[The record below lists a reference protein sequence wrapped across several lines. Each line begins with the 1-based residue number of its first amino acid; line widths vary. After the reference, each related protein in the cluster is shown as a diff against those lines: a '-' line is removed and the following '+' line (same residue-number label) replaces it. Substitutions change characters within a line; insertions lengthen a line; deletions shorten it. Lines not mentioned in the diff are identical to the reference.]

1 MTSIQTR
8 RGFLARGIGGMA
20 AYALLTQPGDLL
32 AKAETKRLTGTR
44 IRLGLNAFSFNGP
57 LRAGK
62 MTMDDVIDFCAK
74 TGIDGLDPTGYYF
87 PGYPA
92 APSDAY
98 LAALKKRAFLNGVTL
113 NCTGTKQDF
122 AVTDAAA
129 RQKDIELVKT
139 WVDVAQKLGTNGLR
153 VFSGARV
160 PEGKTFDQTLEYM
173 VPAFQECCE
182 YAGQRG
188 VVIALQH
195 HNDFL
200 KTAAETIRLVQA
212 VNSEWFG
219 LVLDVGSVQQ
229 SDPYAEI
236 EKLVPYACT
245 WQLKENVYR
254 NGKAEPI
261 DIPKIKAIIDKVGY
275 RGFVPFEALQGDG
288 SPEVIAAFFHK
299 IREGMGMA

>member
-1 MTSIQTR
+1 
-8 RGFLARGIGGMA
+8 MA
-20 AYALLTQPGDLL
+20 ACALLAPHGDLRAHARAQRL
-32 AKAETKRLTGTR
+32 AGTR

-62 MTMDDVIDFCAK
+62 MTLDDVIDFCAK

-113 NCTGTKQDF
+113 NCTGIKQDF
-122 AVTDAAA
+122 AVTDPAA
-129 RQKDIELVKT
+129 RQKDIQLVKT
-139 WVDVAQKLGTNGLR
+139 WVEVAQKLGASGLR
-153 VFSGARV
+153 VFSGIRV
-160 PEGKTFDQTLEYM
+160 PAGKTFEQTLAYM
-173 VPAFQECCE
+173 VPAFQECCD
-182 YAGQRG
+182 YAAQRG

-200 KTAAETIRLVQA
+200 KTAAETIRLMEAVQ
-212 VNSEWFG
+212 SEWFG
-219 LVLDVGSVQQ
+219 LVLDVGSVRQG
-229 SDPYAEI
+229 DPYAEI

-254 NGKAEPI
+254 NGQAEPV
-261 DIPKIKAIIDKVGY
+261 DIPKIKALIDQVGY
-275 RGFVPFEALQGDG
+275 RGFVPFEALQGGG

-299 IREGMGMA
+299 IREGMGLA

>member
-1 MTSIQTR
+1 
-8 RGFLARGIGGMA
+8 MA
-20 AYALLTQPGDLL
+20 ACALLTPPGDLHAHAEAQRL
-32 AKAETKRLTGTR
+32 AGTR

-62 MTMDDVIDFCAK
+62 MTLDDVIDFCAK

-113 NCTGTKQDF
+113 NCTGIKQDF
-122 AVTDAAA
+122 AVTDPAA
-129 RQKDIELVKT
+129 RQKDIQLVKT
-139 WVDVAQKLGTNGLR
+139 WVEVAQKLGASGLR
-153 VFSGARV
+153 VFSGIRV
-160 PEGKTFDQTLEYM
+160 PEGKTFEQTLAYM
-173 VPAFQECCE
+173 VPAFQECCD
-182 YAGQRG
+182 YAAQRG

-200 KTAAETIRLVQA
+200 KTAAETIRLMEAVQ
-212 VNSEWFG
+212 SEWFG
-219 LVLDVGSVQQ
+219 LVLDVGSVRQG
-229 SDPYAEI
+229 DPYAEI

-254 NGKAEPI
+254 NGQPEPV
-261 DIPKIKAIIDKVGY
+261 DIPKIKALIDQVGY
-275 RGFVPFEALQGDG
+275 RGFVPFEALQGGG

-299 IREGMGMA
+299 IREGMGLA

>member
-1 MTSIQTR
+1 
-8 RGFLARGIGGMA
+8 MA
-20 AYALLTQPGDLL
+20 ACALLAPPGDLL
-32 AKAETKRLTGTR
+32 AQAKAQRLTGTR
-44 IRLGLNAFSFNGP
+44 IKLGLNAFSFNGP

-98 LAALKKRAFLNGVTL
+98 LAALKKRSFLNGVTL
-113 NCTGTKQDF
+113 NCTGIKQDF
-122 AVTDAAA
+122 AVTDPAA
-129 RQKDIELVKT
+129 RQKDIQLVKT
-139 WVDVAQKLGTNGLR
+139 WVEVAQKLGASGLR
-153 VFSGARV
+153 VFSGIRV
-160 PEGKTFDQTLEYM
+160 PEGKTFEQTLAYM
-173 VPAFQECCE
+173 VPAFQECCD

-200 KTAAETIRLVQA
+200 KTAAETIRLMEAVQ
-212 VNSEWFG
+212 SEWFG
-219 LVLDVGSVQQ
+219 LVLDVGSVRQG
-229 SDPYAEI
+229 DPYAEI

-254 NGKAEPI
+254 NGQSEPV
-261 DIPKIKAIIDKVGY
+261 DLPKIKAIIDQVGY
-275 RGFVPFEALQGDG
+275 RGFVPFEALQGGG
-288 SPEVIAAFFHK
+288 SPAVIAAFFHK
-299 IREGMGMA
+299 IREGLGLA